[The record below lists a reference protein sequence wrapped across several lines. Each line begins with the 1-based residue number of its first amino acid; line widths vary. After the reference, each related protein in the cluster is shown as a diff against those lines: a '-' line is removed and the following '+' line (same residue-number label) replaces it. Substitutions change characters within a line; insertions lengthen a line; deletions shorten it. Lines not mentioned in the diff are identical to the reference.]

1 MPPAAMALRAYRSV
15 GSESMAHGGKGAEL
29 VVMLYD
35 GILES
40 LCKSRGHM
48 ERKEYAEL
56 GHQYS
61 RALTI
66 IAGLKETLDFDRGQP
81 VADQLLEFYNALT
94 VQLLKARTSR
104 DFVALD
110 ACIELVRSVRSS
122 WEELANQGA
131 MSNSSIGRVRSAPNA
146 FATAV
151 SPA

>member
-1 MPPAAMALRAYRSV
+1 MSPAAMALRAYRAV

-35 GILES
+35 GIIES
-40 LCKSRGHM
+40 LSKSRGHM

-81 VADQLLEFYNALT
+81 VANQLLEFYNSLT

-104 DFVALD
+104 DFSLLD
-110 ACIELVRSVRSS
+110 SCIELVTSVRSS
-122 WEELANQGA
+122 WEELAKRGEMA
-131 MSNSSIGRVRSAPNA
+131 PSSIGRVRAAPSGLM
-146 FATAV
+146 TAI